1 LSGTV
6 DALSGGVDALAE
18 KLDTVLGTLKKQQ
31 DVSGGGV
38 GAAAGGSGEEVQD

>member
-6 DALSGGVDALAE
+6 DGRSGGVDALAE
-18 KLDTVLGTLKKQQ
+18 KLVLGTLKKQQ